1 MLSWLAEQY
10 SYLIFAGLCI
20 LACVVQCWWL
30 KTIKHARLPWLV
42 WLLTAVLIWFGWHT
56 AEQAGKREKTRVQFL
71 MQDFAK
77 LYGHEIE
84 KAGHWRLPNEVSG
97 NDPLYLELIETQ
109 KKWLKLNP
117 DVTDIYTF
125 RKLPN
130 GKNILLVDSETDY
143 NRNGSFDN
151 EEREQRTQPGEIYG
165 EVDEGLEKAF
175 RGEANF
181 EFVPLTDRWGTWV
194 SAFVPLIDPTGRV
207 DGVLGV
213 DFEATKFAAVI
224 ANARWRVTGMVALL
238 LVVLLASS
246 TLNLTLRA
254 QIAERKRAEVSLL
267 ETSALLETIL
277 NNTTDNIYFKDR
289 ASRFVYYSQAL
300 VKHVGLH
307 HADALK
313 GKTDF
318 ECFTEE
324 HARPAFEQ
332 EQQVIQTGKS
342 FVNLEEKET
351 HLDGHTTWVLTSKIP
366 WHDQNGNIIGT
377 WGISKDITEIK
388 HAQES
393 LRLLSSAL
401 QQTSESVVITDAD
414 LDLPGPR
421 IVFVNPAFSKM
432 TGYTAE
438 EVIGKNPRILQGPKS
453 NRALLGLLREKLTR
467 GESFE
472 GETVNYRKDRT
483 EFPIEWQIA
492 PVKNTNGKTEHYV
505 AIQRDITQRKLVE
518 AQLIQSQ
525 KQETVGKLAA
535 GIAHEFN
542 NIMTVIIGHSDL
554 LLSDLSADDPSGR
567 SVDHIRTA
575 ARRAA
580 QLTHQLLAY
589 GRKQFLRSE
598 ILNLHQVL
606 TGMETILRHL
616 AGKNVALNL
625 SGSDRLATVKA
636 DAGQIEQVIINLV
649 MNAVDAM
656 PEGGTLTI
664 ETTTVRSVNPA
675 GEAPDLA
682 KGDYVLLSIAD
693 TGIGMTEAVKARVFE
708 PFFTTKDVGKGTGL
722 GLATCHGIIKQSGG
736 HITLSSTPGAGTTFR
751 IYLPQA
757 ERILPSPVPSAMA
770 TA

>member
-1 MLSWLAEQY
+1 
-10 SYLIFAGLCI
+10 
-20 LACVVQCWWL
+20 
-30 KTIKHARLPWLV
+30 
-42 WLLTAVLIWFGWHT
+42 
-56 AEQAGKREKTRVQFL
+56 
-71 MQDFAK
+71 
-77 LYGHEIE
+77 
-84 KAGHWRLPNEVSG
+84 
-97 NDPLYLELIETQ
+97 
-109 KKWLKLNP
+109 
-117 DVTDIYTF
+117 
-125 RKLPN
+125 
-130 GKNILLVDSETDY
+130 
-143 NRNGSFDN
+143 
-151 EEREQRTQPGEIYG
+151 
-165 EVDEGLEKAF
+165 
-175 RGEANF
+175 
-181 EFVPLTDRWGTWV
+181 
-194 SAFVPLIDPTGRV
+194 
-207 DGVLGV
+207 
-213 DFEATKFAAVI
+213 
-224 ANARWRVTGMVALL
+224 
-238 LVVLLASS
+238 LLASS

-267 ETSALLETIL
+267 ETSALLDTIL

-554 LLSDLSADDPSGR
+554 LLSDLSPDDPSGR